1 MQGFGKLS
9 WPDGVEYVGQFSN
22 DKFQGQGQYKFDD
35 GKIYVGGWNE
45 GKQHGE
51 GKLISG
57 NKVKIGRWLFGDRDG
72 EWIQEIV
79 E

>member
-1 MQGFGKLS
+1 M
-9 WPDGVEYVGQFSN
+9 
-22 DKFQGQGQYKFDD
+22 
-35 GKIYVGGWNE
+35 GGWNE

-72 EWIQEIV
+72 DWIQEIT
-79 E
+79 ESDSAFDMNS